1 MVVRLTLQ
9 NTGAG
14 LMQGLWCV
22 TSGCTPSGYS
32 AHPDGKFDNPP
43 TAVRTSTWG
52 AIKDLYR

>member
-1 MVVRLTLQ
+1 
-9 NTGAG
+9 
-14 LMQGLWCV
+14 V